1 MIWVNGKYEI
11 EERNINKKD
20 RYKEIRLGWHGET
33 SGLSYIEILN
43 IINSVIL
50 FDSPRYTYLCAQ
62 RSFQRYFLFPVY
74 RLNYINV

>member
-11 EERNINKKD
+11 EERNINKKN

-43 IINSVIL
+43 IINFLNPFRLAPIHLSLRAKIISTL
-50 FDSPRYTYLCAQ
+50 F
-62 RSFQRYFLFPVY
+62 SFSSLSFELY
-74 RLNYINV
+74 